1 MLSRPTLDDALDA
14 AVRPLLENRDLLMP
28 SRFGQALQ
36 SALQHL
42 TDAAERTQDASTDQA
57 RTLNRAVRL
66 LKEETGLRDLVQMYR
81 SALYQG

>member
-1 MLSRPTLDDALDA
+1 MPCSPGPHWTTRWTPLCARCSRI
-14 AVRPLLENRDLLMP
+14 
-28 SRFGQALQ
+28 ALQ